1 LFEQIC
7 GNWSNGTKVWLLDLC
22 ASEYFCL
29 WIKSRRLSQPWAK
42 YAYKFASEMFPVLK
56 ENLGVLKG
64 GNYFVEK
71 GFMIPKDH
79 PKS

>member
-1 LFEQIC
+1 
-7 GNWSNGTKVWLLDLC
+7 
-22 ASEYFCL
+22 
-29 WIKSRRLSQPWAK
+29 
-42 YAYKFASEMFPVLK
+42 MFPVLK